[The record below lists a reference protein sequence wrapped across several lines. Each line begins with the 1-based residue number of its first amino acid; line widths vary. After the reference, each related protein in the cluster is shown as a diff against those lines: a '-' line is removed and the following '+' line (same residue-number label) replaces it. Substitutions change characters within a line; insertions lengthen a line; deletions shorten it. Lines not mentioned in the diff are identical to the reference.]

1 MFKAL
6 IFTAIVGIAFAS
18 PLSPKLLKAIG
29 GGSSG
34 SNKVVPK
41 VVDAVVPHVNNDDV
55 HAETVNR
62 VDDVR
67 ADGFSAVLETSNHIS
82 ESRNGDV
89 HGNIHGDYGWISP
102 DGELIQLTY
111 VANENG
117 YHPKGAHLP
126 TSPPIPAAI
135 QRSLEWIAAHPP
147 APESHEDEEE
157 E

>member
-18 PLSPKLLKAIG
+18 PLSPKLLKTIG
-29 GGSSG
+29 TGLSSA
-34 SNKVVPK
+34 KK
-41 VVDAVVPHVNNDDV
+41 VVDVVVPHVSGDDV

-62 VDDVR
+62 ADDVR

-102 DGELIQLTY
+102 EGEHIQLTY
-111 VANENG
+111 VADENG
-117 YHPKGAHLP
+117 YQPSGAHLP
-126 TSPPIPAAI
+126 TPPPIPAAI
-135 QRSLEWIAAHPP
+135 LRGLEWIAAHPP
-147 APESHEDEEE
+147 APETYED
-157 E
+157 